1 MLDIAESGRAIEDL
15 LVGDLDLLSFEYAI
29 FPRALLGRWR
39 APARALEG
47 RRSGILALAGRRNA
61 LVGLWAPDPPTLGRW
76 YTVDMLLRPPALRPR
91 CEDSSNALSALG
103 GALSGRFTRE
113 RLGVRLSEAGALET
127 DDDGREN
134 GPGVERFTGELDGR
148 RLPGVRDA
156 LGLDT
161 RN

>member
-1 MLDIAESGRAIEDL
+1 MLDIAESGRAIKDL
-15 LVGDLDLLSFEYAI
+15 LVGDLDLLSLEDAI

-39 APARALEG
+39 AAARALEG

-103 GALSGRFTRE
+103 GALSGRLTRE
-113 RLGVRLSEAGALET
+113 RVGVRLSEARALET
-127 DDDGREN
+127 DDDGREK
-134 GPGVERFTGELDGR
+134 GPGVKRFTGELDGR
-148 RLPGVRDA
+148 RLPGVRDT
-156 LGLDT
+156 LDT